1 MKKRLLPLIKFI
13 AVLLAVS
20 QLQAVVP
27 RKWELRSREDFLRGK
42 FSGTSLTSDG
52 ILSIGP
58 KVEKMDLPTEEFYL
72 SLAKAP
78 DGSFFLG
85 TGHGGKIYRIN
96 RDKKAELYFQTAEL
110 DVTALAVDSKGVLY
124 AGTSPNGKIYKITGR
139 GRGEEFFN
147 PQSKYIW
154 QLLFVEGGNLL
165 AAVGESGGV
174 YEINPA
180 GAGRLIYRARDN
192 HILCLVKTPAGDLLA
207 GSGGPGRLYKISSS
221 GRASVLFDSGYEE
234 IRNVVYGADGYI
246 YISGSGQP
254 SRKTSTV
261 TSKDTSARSKTE
273 TEVSVE
279 VSEVRLAE
287 EIDEPLSIADSPE
300 SRAGAGTRQGAV
312 FQIAPD
318 GLAKRLWNSTEEMV
332 YGLIYDA
339 GAQKLIMGTGNRGR
353 LYALDRQGGVELLTQ
368 ESSEQIFA
376 LYQFDKQIHLLGNN
390 PCLFGQLQLGQSFAG
405 EYLSPVLDAGI
416 ISSWGRISWEAELP
430 SGASVQVQSRTGNT
444 GEPDDTWSDWSP
456 PYSRPDEK
464 ILSPRGRFLQ
474 LKVSLKSQSGQ
485 QAPRVQRIIVF
496 YLQANVAPVIEK
508 LEVLPPNQ
516 VFLKP
521 MENEEV
527 ILGLDESSFEGLSR
541 KGKEEVYLSPK
552 KAERQ
557 GFRTIKWE
565 ASDENQDNLIFNVY
579 VQREGDNVWRLMRE
593 KTSGKIFSFD
603 TRNFPDG
610 TYWLKVEASDLPS
623 NPPGTER
630 KTEKVSQ
637 TLVIDNAPPQVK
649 NFQATAVRDGL
660 EVSFLAEDSYS
671 YIEEVKY
678 LIKPGDWQVVF
689 PVDGICDS
697 RSESFRFTVNV
708 PAGSDNLLVIR
719 VKDSFGNVGIYQHRF

>member
-1 MKKRLLPLIKFI
+1 MKKRLLLLVKFI

-52 ILSIGP
+52 VLSIGP
-58 KVEKMDLPTEEFYL
+58 GVEKIDLPTEEFYL

-85 TGHGGKIYRIN
+85 TGHGGKIYRIS
-96 RDKKAELYFQTAEL
+96 RDKKPELYFQAAEL

-139 GRGEEFFN
+139 GKGEEFFN

-154 QLLFVEGGNLL
+154 QLLLVEGGNLL

-180 GAGRLIYRARDN
+180 GAGKLLYRARDN
-192 HILCLVKTPAGDLLA
+192 HILSLVKTPAGDLLA

-221 GRASVLFDSGYEE
+221 GRASVLFDSGYDE
-234 IRNVVYGADGYI
+234 IRNVVIGGEGYI
-246 YISGSGQP
+246 YVSASGGP
-254 SRKTSTV
+254 SRKASAVSSTPA
-261 TSKDTSARSKTE
+261 SRRAKTE

-279 VSEVRLAE
+279 ISGVKLF
-287 EIDEPLSIADSPE
+287 DDSDSDVVTPE
-300 SRAGAGTRQGAV
+300 SRSGARVQGAV

-318 GLAKRLWNSTEEMV
+318 GLSKKLWSSTEEMV

-339 GAQKLIMGTGNRGR
+339 GSQKLIMGTGNRGR
-353 LYALDRQGGVELLTQ
+353 LYAIDRQGGVELLTQ

-376 LYQFDKQIHLLGNN
+376 LYQFDKQIHILGNN
-390 PCLFGQLQLGQSFAG
+390 PCLFGLLQLGQSFAG

-521 MENEEV
+521 LEHEDI
-527 ILGLDESSFEGLSR
+527 ILGLDESSFEALSS
-541 KGKEEVYLSPK
+541 KGEEEIYLSPK
-552 KAERQ
+552 KDERQ

-579 VQREGDNVWRLMRE
+579 IQREGDNVWRLLQQ
-593 KTSGKIFSFD
+593 KTRGKIFSFD

-623 NPPGTER
+623 NPPGTEK
-630 KTEKVSQ
+630 KTEKVSPP
-637 TLVIDNAPPQVK
+637 LVIDNAPPQVK

-660 EVSFLAEDSYS
+660 EVSFMAEDSYS
-671 YIEEVKY
+671 YIEEVKS
-678 LIKPGDWQVVF
+678 LIKPGNWQVVF

-697 RSESFRFTVNV
+697 RSESFRFTVKV